1 MDDFKSRGPELLTSL
16 AAHTSALLLE
26 HRVCGAAAAELI
38 GMELAMKMAGDWGGQ
53 NIYVPS
59 GLVLKLTPIYV
70 EIYGKF
76 TGHNQSALA
85 REYGMSV
92 QWIYQIVKR
101 MRARDRTQG
110 TLFDDRADGDPED
123 AVA

>member
-1 MDDFKSRGPELLTSL
+1 MDDFKSRGPELLTAL

-26 HRVCGAAAAELI
+26 HQVCNAAAAELI

-59 GLVLKLTPIYV
+59 GLVLKLTPIYL

-110 TLFDDRADGDPED
+110 RLFDDRDDGDAED